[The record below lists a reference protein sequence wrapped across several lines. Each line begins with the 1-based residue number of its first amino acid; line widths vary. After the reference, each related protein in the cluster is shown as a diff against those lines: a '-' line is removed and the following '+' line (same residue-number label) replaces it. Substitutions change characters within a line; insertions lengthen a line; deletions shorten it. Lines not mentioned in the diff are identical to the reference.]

1 MNIEDVQTELV
12 NYIKQCDQICE
23 ITKTAHRNNK
33 SLSGNNPYGN
43 RFHEAV
49 MSLVTSENKLV
60 KALGSVCED
69 GEQDRFLTLS
79 EIIKSPTIKATQKST
94 ASKEITMAWRSD
106 YLHRLEGLSADPIPT
121 TEQILPMA
129 VVNKTR
135 GYIEKVVLQA
145 NGCYEH
151 GWYDA
156 CSVMIRR
163 IIETLIIEVY
173 EADGRP
179 QDIKD
184 NNGEFRMLR
193 DLVAIILADAS
204 FNLGRDVKRSLP
216 ELKEL
221 GDRSAH
227 KRRYNATKGDIDK
240 ILSGLRVTVEELLH
254 LAKMK

>member
-1 MNIEDVQTELV
+1 MNIEDLQAELG
-12 NYIKQCDQICE
+12 NYLKQCDQICE
-23 ITKTAHRNNK
+23 ITKTAHRNSK

-43 RFHEAV
+43 RFHNV
-49 MSLVTSENKLV
+49 VVSLTTSENKLA
-60 KALGSVCED
+60 KGMRDVCED
-69 GEQDRFLTLS
+69 EERERFLMLS
-79 EIIKSPTIKATQKST
+79 EIVKSPTVKAIQKST
-94 ASKEITMAWRSD
+94 AIKEITMAWRSD
-106 YLHRLEGLSADPIPT
+106 YLNRLEGLTANPIPT
-121 TEQILPMA
+121 TEQVVPMA
-129 VVNKTR
+129 VVAGTR
-135 GYIEKVVLQA
+135 GYIEKVALQA

-163 IIETLIIEVY
+163 IVETLIIEVY

-193 DLVAIILADAS
+193 DLVATILADTT

-227 KRRYNATKGDIDK
+227 KRRYNATKADIDK
-240 ILSGLRVTVEELLH
+240 VLSGLRVTVEELLH